1 MSKLISLKLIMIWDT
16 CPHHST
22 QPQPGYPKILNPH
35 LSESLVKGP
44 NLVTPTIIRKKNDK
58 T

>member
-44 NLVTPTIIRKKNDK
+44 NLVTPTIIRKKND
-58 T
+58 